1 MLKLKVVSPEKVL
14 FDGEVEMVKV
24 PGIMGEFEILNNHAP
39 IISALQNG
47 TVEYAPKGAA
57 ERVRIGVAGGFVE
70 VLKNEVSLC
79 VECGPIGE

>member
-1 MLKLKVVSPEKVL
+1 MLKLKVVSPEKIL

-24 PGIMGEFEILNNHAP
+24 PGVMGEFEILNNHAP
-39 IISALQNG
+39 IVSALQNG

-57 ERVRIGVAGGFVE
+57 ERVQISVAGGFVE

-79 VECGPIGE
+79 VERDQVEE